1 MAYKKYL
8 AMALLAVVALP
19 GTALAQEAAAN
30 PPGSTVQELLDL
42 AKRQNAELAAMQQE
56 AEAAEARVQPASA
69 LPDPALRMELQD
81 ISRTNPSL
89 LPGRVGATKY
99 TLLQSFPLWGKRDL
113 RREIAEADVSQAGGR
128 RQLVEAEL
136 GARIKTAFAQYYQA
150 IRTAAL
156 TGEILQLMRDL
167 ERVAQVRYANGLAP
181 QQDAIKAQTEQ
192 TALRS
197 ELIALQT
204 EQHHARTR
212 LNTLLN
218 RPAHAPLAEPR
229 ELRHLPAAPMD
240 VATLEIRLRQANPAL
255 ATQQARIAAA
265 ETSQRLVEK
274 NRYPDL
280 TVGISPIQRGSGLD
294 SWEAMF
300 EINIPLQRETRRSQE
315 REAAAMASAAR
326 LRHDSLSSQ
335 IGGEFQESVAAF
347 ETAREQEKLIGNSL
361 LPQAELTF
369 QSALAGY
376 RTGKVDFAT
385 LLDAQRQIKKAK
397 LDQLKA
403 RVEQEIRRAEIER
416 LLGEEL

>member
-1 MAYKKYL
+1 MSYQKPL
-8 AMALLAVVALP
+8 AAILLAALM
-19 GTALAQEAAAN
+19 AAN
-30 PPGSTVQELLDL
+30 PAAAQEGVPPPGATVQELLDL

-56 AEAAEARVQPASA
+56 AEAAEARVQPAGA
-69 LPDPALRMELQD
+69 LPDPALRVELQD
-81 ISRTNPSL
+81 ISRTNPNL

-99 TLLQSFPLWGKRDL
+99 TLLQSLPLWGKRDL
-113 RREIAEADVSQAGGR
+113 RREIAEADASQAGGR
-128 RQLVEAEL
+128 RQIVEAEL

-150 IRTAAL
+150 VRTTAL

-167 ERVAQVRYANGLAP
+167 ERVAQTRYATGLAP

-212 LNTLLN
+212 LNALLN
-218 RPAHAPLAEPR
+218 RPPHAPLADPR
-229 ELRHLPAAPMD
+229 ELRPLPAAGLD
-240 VATLEIRLRQANPAL
+240 AAKLEARLRQSSPAL
-255 ATQQARIAAA
+255 AAQQARIAAA
-265 ETSQRLVEK
+265 ETGQRLVEK

-280 TVGISPIQRGSGLD
+280 TVGISPIQRGSGWD
-294 SWEAMF
+294 TWEAMF

-315 REAAAMASAAR
+315 REAAAMAAAAR
-326 LRHDSLSSQ
+326 LRHDALSSQ
-335 IGGEFQESVAAF
+335 LNGEFQESVSAY
-347 ETAREQEKLIGNSL
+347 ETAREQERLFENSL

-385 LLDAQRQIKKAK
+385 LLDAQRQIKKAR